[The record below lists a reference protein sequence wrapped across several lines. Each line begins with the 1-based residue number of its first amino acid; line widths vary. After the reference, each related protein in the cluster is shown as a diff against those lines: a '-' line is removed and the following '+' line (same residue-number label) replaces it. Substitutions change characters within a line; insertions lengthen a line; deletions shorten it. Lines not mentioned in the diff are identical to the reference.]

1 MRANMEDGSPPERE
15 YPDKLRELVLIC
27 GFVAVGIAIT
37 VGTVWVGW
45 EIGGLIP

>member
-1 MRANMEDGSPPERE
+1 MRANMDDGSPPERE
-15 YPDKLRELVLIC
+15 YPSKLRELVLIC
-27 GFVAVGIAIT
+27 GLAAIGT